1 MEERRVFCDICNKRL
16 DEIRNDGIV
25 YYEVT
30 PIKGIS
36 TSTASPLPPEIYMDM
51 YSRKHYC
58 NKCYHPPLEKGDIQ
72 K

>member
-1 MEERRVFCDICNKRL
+1 MMEERRIFCDICNKRL

-36 TSTASPLPPEIYMDM
+36 TSTTIPLSAEMYMDM

-58 NKCYHPPLEKGDIQ
+58 SKCYHSP
-72 K
+72 

>member
-1 MEERRVFCDICNKRL
+1 MEERRIFCDICKKRV

-36 TSTASPLPPEIYMDM
+36 TSTTKAIPPEIYMDM

-58 NKCYHPPLEKGDIQ
+58 SKCYDSPVDSKKVEK
-72 K
+72 